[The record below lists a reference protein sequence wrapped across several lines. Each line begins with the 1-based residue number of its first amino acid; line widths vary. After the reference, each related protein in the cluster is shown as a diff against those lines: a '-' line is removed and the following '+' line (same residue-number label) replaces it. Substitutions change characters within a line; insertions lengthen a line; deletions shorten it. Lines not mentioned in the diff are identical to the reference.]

1 MIQFPLTLAYTMEI
15 HKAQGSIVSRAV
27 LNISGREFSPGLTY
41 VAVSHVKTLKGILFE
56 EAFNFDLLLVINPSL
71 SVKIRLANAE
81 SYESQRVFTPSL
93 P

>member
-1 MIQFPLTLAYTMEI
+1 MIQFPFTLAYTMEI

-56 EAFNFDLLLVINPSL
+56 EAFNFDLFARNQSE
-71 SVKIRLANAE
+71 SVCQGKA
-81 SYESQRVFTPSL
+81 SKCRVL
-93 P
+93 